1 MCEFNMP
8 KFDSEKDQF
17 VEPYIPNHPIALVH
31 LAGLDDIR
39 LDKNILSDVETLDGL
54 QIKKSLRFNV

>member
-8 KFDSEKDQF
+8 KFDIKKNQF
-17 VEPYIPNHPIALVH
+17 VEPYIPNHSIALVH

-39 LDKNILSDVETLDGL
+39 QDKNILSDIETLDGL
-54 QIKKSLRFNV
+54 HIKKSLRYNV